1 MDSLPQAPGTR
12 LGSRESRTGAPG
24 DSGIVGLQETA
35 VTERAP
41 GRRTAGA
48 EAPSIRKRHGP
59 GASRMRGWWADLR
72 FPLTV
77 YLATRVLYAAVAV
90 VDHLSRGW
98 PIGTE
103 FANWDGVWY
112 VALARYGYPHFTTG
126 HAFWQTTLGF
136 LPLYSVV
143 LWVLH
148 HAIPPLSLVLAG
160 LLVSGIG
167 GFVAT
172 VLVMRL
178 ARRWWD
184 EPAARRA
191 VLLFCLFPGSIVF
204 SMDYSEG
211 LLIPLAAGCLLA
223 IEHRR
228 WLLAGV
234 LAGCATAVGPTAL
247 AIIPA
252 CAFAAGSELVLRGR
266 AAGASGR
273 AGALLRGLRDQAG
286 RRALLA
292 PVLSP
297 LGLIGFGVFLWRWT
311 GSPLASF
318 DAQRYGWKEKSTLMA
333 IPRDVGHMFHELF
346 SFNQPGYP
354 NGINL
359 NYDSGVIGAV
369 FLLVALWL
377 MFRARHR
384 ISLAAMA
391 WTAWIAVLT
400 LTSANTPPNP
410 RMLIT
415 AFPALMVVAARLRG
429 RAFGALLWTSTAL
442 LVVMSFLTYH
452 GQTLR
457 P

>member
-12 LGSRESRTGAPG
+12 LGSRNPRSATPVVDLRGP
-24 DSGIVGLQETA
+24 A
-35 VTERAP
+35 VTDPARTPAPPGEDAPRGPRRTIRRALSP
-41 GRRTAGA
+41 GRRRLG
-48 EAPSIRKRHGP
+48 E
-59 GASRMRGWWADLR
+59 LR
-72 FPLTV
+72 FALLV
-77 YLATRVLYAAVAV
+77 YLATRVLYVAIAI
-90 VDHLSRGW
+90 VDHLARGW
-98 PIGTE
+98 RLPTE

-136 LPLYSVV
+136 LPLYSIV

-148 HAIPPLSLVLAG
+148 HVIPPLSLIAAG
-160 LLVSGIG
+160 LVVSGVG

-172 VLVMRL
+172 VLVMKL
-178 ARRWWD
+178 ARRWFGVD
-184 EPAARRA
+184 ASRRA
-191 VLLFCLFPGSIVF
+191 VLFVCLFPGSIVF

-211 LLIPLAAGCLLA
+211 LLIPLVAGCLLA

-228 WLLAGV
+228 WLLAGL
-234 LAGCATAVGPTAL
+234 LAGLATAVGPVAL
-247 AIIPA
+247 AVVPA
-252 CAFAAGSELVLRGR
+252 CALAAGRELYLRGR
-266 AAGASGR
+266 LAGADGLL
-273 AGALLRGLRDQAG
+273 GALARGLRDRDG
-286 RRALLA
+286 RRSLLT

-297 LGLIGFGVFLWRWT
+297 LGLVGFGAFLWAWT
-311 GSPLASF
+311 GSPLASYQ
-318 DAQRYGWKEKSTLMA
+318 AQRYGWKEKSTPLA

-346 SFNQPGYP
+346 SFHMRGYP

-359 NYDSGVIGAV
+359 NYDSGVVGAV

-377 MFRARHR
+377 MYRARNR
-384 ISLAAMA
+384 LPIAAVA
-391 WTAWIAVLT
+391 WTAWVAVLT

-415 AFPALMVVAARLRG
+415 AFPALIVVAARLRG
-429 RAFGALLWTSTAL
+429 RAFTALIAASTIL
-442 LVVMSFLTYH
+442 LVVMSFLTFH